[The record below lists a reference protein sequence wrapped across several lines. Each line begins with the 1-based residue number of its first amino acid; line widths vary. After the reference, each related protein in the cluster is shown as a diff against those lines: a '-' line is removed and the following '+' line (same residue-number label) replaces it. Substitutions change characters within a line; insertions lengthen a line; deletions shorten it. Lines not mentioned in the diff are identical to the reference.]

1 MKDNELRDAVMN
13 IIKKE
18 IGAIGDVLP
27 VEVINS
33 LAGNLSKDFD
43 GLIERSGY
51 VSRSKYEALKN
62 IAYRLEKRIIL
73 LEESIK

>member
-33 LAGNLSKDFD
+33 LAGNLSKNFD

-62 IAYRLEKRIIL
+62 IADRLEKRIIL

>member
-33 LAGNLSKDFD
+33 LASNLSKDFD

-62 IAYRLEKRIIL
+62 IADRLEKRIIL

>member
-18 IGAIGDVLP
+18 IGAIGGVLP

-33 LAGNLSKDFD
+33 LAGNLSKDFN
-43 GLIERSGY
+43 GLIEQSGY
-51 VSRSKYEALKN
+51 VSRSKYETLKN
-62 IAYRLEKRIIL
+62 IADRLEKRIIL

>member
-62 IAYRLEKRIIL
+62 IADRLEKRIIL

>member
-43 GLIERSGY
+43 GLIEQSGY
-51 VSRSKYEALKN
+51 VSRSKYETLKN
-62 IAYRLEKRIIL
+62 IADRLEKRIIL

>member
-18 IGAIGDVLP
+18 IGAIGGVLP

-33 LAGNLSKDFD
+33 LAENLSKDFN
-43 GLIERSGY
+43 GLIEQSGY
-51 VSRSKYEALKN
+51 VSRSKYETLKN
-62 IAYRLEKRIIL
+62 IADRLEKRIIL

>member
-1 MKDNELRDAVMN
+1 MKDNELRDAVIN

-62 IAYRLEKRIIL
+62 IADRLEKRIIL

>member
-18 IGAIGDVLP
+18 IGAIGGVLP

-43 GLIERSGY
+43 GLIKRSGY

-62 IAYRLEKRIIL
+62 IADRLEKRIIL